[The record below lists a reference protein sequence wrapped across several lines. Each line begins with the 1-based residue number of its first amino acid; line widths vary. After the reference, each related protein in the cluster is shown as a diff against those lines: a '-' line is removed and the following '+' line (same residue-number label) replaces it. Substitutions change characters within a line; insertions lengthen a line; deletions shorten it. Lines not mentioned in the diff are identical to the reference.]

1 MKKFLIILA
10 AITLYTTSLQAQVNK
25 EVEVTKAYIPTVSR
39 AEKPTLK
46 APIIDTAYINPDV
59 DYSITPLSITTPLQ
73 TEPIKPATVTYWEFN
88 KASSSQIKV
97 GMGYPFNSLLQGYW
111 ASHNASVGY
120 LAANIDHCGDYSSI
134 ESLSGDKVSATQV
147 LNSVGVDAGL
157 YVGDRTLAA
166 RVSYLNDSYTN
177 YAYEQVVSPQ
187 INYQQVGAA
196 LNFGDDFVDLSRL
209 NFSMAA
215 ELEHFYDNASNLSNN
230 LEFEGLVGREISLGD
245 LLFGVD
251 YKYINSDYL
260 YQNNSF
266 AIAASLQS
274 MIADWNLDLGVR
286 YIYDK
291 SVVDLDA
298 TAYNYIIPEVIMRRT
313 SPSLISPFLA
323 IGGSVEQN
331 NYAALTEINPYI
343 GSGISGASSIDY
355 NLIGGIEGQ
364 TASSK
369 LSYRLYA
376 GYQIGIN
383 SKYWVYNI
391 VEELSYTTT
400 DVYQSYFNLNFGSL
414 NTLSLNFDAT
424 YMPFNNLC
432 LNFEG
437 HVNSYYKSSSAT
449 NDYTVS
455 QPKYTMVV
463 DAHYTLRNFKLGIEG
478 ELIGERSCDVYTA
491 STVSSSSYQ
500 GSIAELPT
508 AFDLSTYAQ
517 WRATDMM
524 AIFIE
529 GSNLCGANIYPW
541 PLYRGFGA
549 RVTAGVKIKF
559 R

>member
-1 MKKFLIILA
+1 MKKLLIILA
-10 AITLYTTSLQAQVNK
+10 AITLCATSLQAQVNK

-46 APIIDTAYINPDV
+46 AQIIDTAYINPDV
-59 DYSITPLSITTPLQ
+59 DYNITPLSITTPLQ

-97 GMGYPFNSLLQGYW
+97 GVGYPFNSLLQGYW

-134 ESLSGDKVSATQV
+134 ESLSGDEVNATQV
-147 LNSVGVDAGL
+147 LNNIDLDAGL

-166 RVSYLNDSYTN
+166 KVSYLNDSYTN
-177 YAYEQVVSPQ
+177 YAYEQIASPQ
-187 INYQQVGAA
+187 INFQQLGAA

-215 ELEHFYDNASNLSNN
+215 ELEHFYDNASNVSNN
-230 LEFEGLVGREISLGD
+230 LGFRGLVGREISLGD

-251 YKYINSDYL
+251 YKYIGSDYL

-266 AIAASLQS
+266 AVAASLQR
-274 MIADWNLDLGVR
+274 MIADWSLELGVR

-291 SVVDLDA
+291 SVIDSDA
-298 TAYNYIIPEVIMRRT
+298 TAYNYIIPEVIIRRT
-313 SPSLISPFLA
+313 SPSLLSPFLV

-331 NYAALTEINPYI
+331 NYAALTELNPYI
-343 GSGISGASSIDY
+343 GGGISGASSVDY
-355 NLIGGIEGQ
+355 NLMGGIEGQ

-383 SKYWVYNI
+383 NRYWAYNI
-391 VEELSYTTT
+391 IEEPSLTIT
-400 DVYQSYFNLNFGSL
+400 DIYQSYFNLNFGSL
-414 NTLSLNFDAT
+414 NTLSLNLDAT
-424 YMPFNNLC
+424 FKPLSNLSF
-432 LNFEG
+432 NFEG
-437 HVNSYYKSSSAT
+437 GLNNYYRSSSST
-449 NDYTVS
+449 DDYTIS
-455 QPKYTMVV
+455 QPKYTLAV
-463 DAHYTLRNFKLGIEG
+463 DAEYTLRNFRFGVES
-478 ELIGERSCDVYTA
+478 ELIGERNCDLYTF
-491 STVSSSSYQ
+491 STMSSSSYQ
-500 GSIAELPT
+500 ASIAELPA
-508 AFDLSTYAQ
+508 AFDLSAYAQ
-517 WRATDMM
+517 WCANDTMS
-524 AIFIE
+524 IFIE